1 MTNYTTLSDSELTEA
16 LNFHRRQRNMSR
28 GINEAAHAR
37 QTQMVRMLEAEEAR
51 RLNEEKPNKYVIYK
65 HKDKYGVSQDIGTG
79 YNWDHS
85 YHHGYHDTVD
95 AAKAWAAKHAGKYP
109 HNVTVKEEKVGL
121 PKTPKNLRYSKK
133 AHAKNIPS
141 WARMNVKPTAK
152 DKEYSAAIATKRFVK
167 EEVDLDEGIKDTFKS
182 IKKHAA
188 NLGDKFV
195 QGALHGATFGMM
207 GHDTHDPLTGDA
219 YDKVKPFSNKL
230 KKKMKEEVEQIDE
243 ISSELKKRYVE
254 KGADDVVDRFT
265 GRGKYERP
273 HNPAHFTKTGRV
285 KKSALNRPEAI
296 KYREKL
302 DNRRDIVNKVSQEV
316 HGKKRFGEEVE
327 INEAAMDKNHPIV
340 KEYQAMKKHDIKTL
354 RGMIAGQ
361 RRVSD
366 TSEFK
371 TKDHAI
377 SSYLRA
383 KHGNKAVDKA
393 FGFNEEVE
401 INEASDL
408 RITKI
413 YNKWPKKATYA
424 VHNANRSYFKEFDS
438 EEAAR
443 AHHKEKTAMKEEVF
457 TEAKLERNKNTVGAH
472 HLERDSGDHKM
483 YTAYTGSLVRRLH
496 TVTDKDDNI
505 LGQGT
510 SAASAMAKAKL
521 KKPHRDALMHDSNQ
535 IINVHDTRGAHNV
548 GTQVATPGKG
558 RWFKDHEEAIAY
570 AKSLPGKIRHADPK
584 TGHVD

>member
-95 AAKAWAAKHAGKYP
+95 SAKAWAAKHAGKYP
-109 HNVTVKEEKVGL
+109 HKIEVKEEKVGL

-152 DKEYSAAIATKRFVK
+152 DKEYSATIATKRFVK
-167 EEVDLDEGIKDTFKS
+167 EE
-182 IKKHAA
+182 A
-188 NLGDKFV
+188 
-195 QGALHGATFGMM
+195 
-207 GHDTHDPLTGDA
+207 
-219 YDKVKPFSNKL
+219 
-230 KKKMKEEVEQIDE
+230 EQIDE

-340 KEYQAMKKHDIKTL
+340 KEYQALKKYDIKTL

-361 RRVSD
+361 SRISD
-366 TSEFK
+366 TSEFR

-377 SSYLRA
+377 SSYLRT
-383 KHGNKAVDKA
+383 KHGNKKVDQA

-424 VHNANRSYFKEFDS
+424 VHTPDRKYFKEFDS
-438 EEAAR
+438 MEAAK
-443 AHHKEKTAMKEEVF
+443 AHHAEKTSK
-457 TEAKLERNKNTVGAH
+457 
-472 HLERDSGDHKM
+472 
-483 YTAYTGSLVRRLH
+483 
-496 TVTDKDDNI
+496 
-505 LGQGT
+505 
-510 SAASAMAKAKL
+510 
-521 KKPHRDALMHDSNQ
+521 
-535 IINVHDTRGAHNV
+535 
-548 GTQVATPGKG
+548 
-558 RWFKDHEEAIAY
+558 
-570 AKSLPGKIRHADPK
+570 
-584 TGHVD
+584 